1 MLYEPRTPIY
11 DRPAR
16 VGADGST
23 NAAPPV
29 QFPMPQSPGSLKPFV
44 VLSPHA
50 ALAAV
55 LVTIDRIEQVID
67 EETRELRRQKVAN
80 LRDFNH
86 RKSQSLLELSRA
98 VRGLGEAARDRR
110 LQGKL
115 ESLRAKIGENLAVLG
130 MHLAAAHEVSGIISR
145 AIQEAESD
153 GTYSAGPGAESPR
166 SC

>member
-1 MLYEPRTPIY
+1 MFYEPRTPIY
-11 DRPAR
+11 ERPAGTSDEIPNT
-16 VGADGST
+16 V
-23 NAAPPV
+23 PPPI
-29 QFPMPQSPGSLKPFV
+29 QFPLPQSPANLRPFV

-67 EETRELRRQKVAN
+67 EETRELRSQKVTN

-98 VRGLGEAARDRR
+98 VRGLGDAARDRR

-115 ESLRAKIGENLAVLG
+115 DRLRAKLGDNLAVLG

-153 GTYSAGPGAESPR
+153 GTYSAESPR